1 MTCLANAA
9 SSAFRSSL
17 LVTDVPSTAMRVSGG
32 NLGPPREHFFFS
44 RAKVQP
50 PYPNYIES
58 VMATN
63 GLEYSESDS
72 YKLGL
77 QANCP
82 FTTVALAGQLEN
94 VLLFGCSIYK
104 KTAIAVHI
112 CLGAEGGDLEC
123 IVEPTFLSTH
133 EVVSTHWVFPQLTNR
148 QHKL

>member
-1 MTCLANAA
+1 MFGKCSHLGFSQLFA
-9 SSAFRSSL
+9 SNRRAKHGHAGLRREPWSSKG
-17 LVTDVPSTAMRVSGG
+17 A
-32 NLGPPREHFFFS
+32 FFFS

-50 PYPNYIES
+50 PSPNYIES
-58 VMATN
+58 VMVTN

-72 YKLGL
+72 YKLVL

-82 FTTVALAGQLEN
+82 FTTVALAGQLKN

-123 IVEPTFLSTH
+123 IFEPSFLSTH
-133 EVVSTHWVFPQLTNR
+133 KVVSTHWVFPQPTNR